1 MLHILLYIQLDSCWI
16 DVHIFVRQCVEIS
29 KRPPPFLKLS
39 SKLKIIVY
47 HFIQWLTRISPIQI
61 MWPKCSRPC
70 PLHAKNNI
78 YYEGF
83 LLIDSYILFVFY
95 RQLNVARTVK
105 LLQLY
110 SASSD
115 DLIFNYYS
123 ERFKHQLD
131 QQRPSGTETN
141 VYPIG
146 SINIRAI
153 VHETHLR
160 VEVLN
165 ARHLKPLET
174 QKGQKADPAFKVR
187 LKPIF

>member
-1 MLHILLYIQLDSCWI
+1 MYYI
-16 DVHIFVRQCVEIS
+16 
-29 KRPPPFLKLS
+29 
-39 SKLKIIVY
+39 
-47 HFIQWLTRISPIQI
+47 
-61 MWPKCSRPC
+61 
-70 PLHAKNNI
+70 
-78 YYEGF
+78 
-83 LLIDSYILFVFY
+83 FVFY

-160 VEVLN
+160 VEILN

-174 QKGQKADPAFKVR
+174 QKGQRADPAFKVKV
-187 LKPIF
+187 KPML

>member
-47 HFIQWLTRISPIQI
+47 HFIQWLTRIRPIQI
-61 MWPKCSRPC
+61 MWPKYSRPC
-70 PLHAKNNI
+70 SLHAKNNI
-78 YYEGF
+78 YFEGF

-187 LKPIF
+187 LKPIL

>member
-1 MLHILLYIQLDSCWI
+1 MP
-16 DVHIFVRQCVEIS
+16 R
-29 KRPPPFLKLS
+29 
-39 SKLKIIVY
+39 
-47 HFIQWLTRISPIQI
+47 
-61 MWPKCSRPC
+61 

-78 YYEGF
+78 YFEGF

-174 QKGQKADPAFKVR
+174 QKGQKTDPAFKVSY
-187 LKPIF
+187 L

>member
-1 MLHILLYIQLDSCWI
+1 MRHNIGHPIIHI
-16 DVHIFVRQCVEIS
+16 R
-29 KRPPPFLKLS
+29 
-39 SKLKIIVY
+39 
-47 HFIQWLTRISPIQI
+47 
-61 MWPKCSRPC
+61 
-70 PLHAKNNI
+70 
-78 YYEGF
+78 
-83 LLIDSYILFVFY
+83 ILFVFY

-174 QKGQKADPAFKVR
+174 QKGQKADPAFKVK
-187 LKPIF
+187 LKPML

>member
-1 MLHILLYIQLDSCWI
+1 M
-16 DVHIFVRQCVEIS
+16 
-29 KRPPPFLKLS
+29 
-39 SKLKIIVY
+39 
-47 HFIQWLTRISPIQI
+47 
-61 MWPKCSRPC
+61 
-70 PLHAKNNI
+70 
-78 YYEGF
+78 
-83 LLIDSYILFVFY
+83 
-95 RQLNVARTVK
+95 ARTVK

-174 QKGQKADPAFKVR
+174 QKGQKADPAFKVKG
-187 LKPIF
+187 KPSYL